1 MDNDSFFQFLQT
13 SLLQLTNKPG
23 TSLIKCLSNFHKLP
37 SEMEKRKLFVGAI
50 IVGTVLLSSFSLYIY
65 QILYTPN
72 LLVDQDD
79 RFLYIPT
86 GVTFTD
92 IQKHIYD
99 NHYVNDPVSFSFI
112 ARLMK
117 YDRNIK
123 PGKYLIKGNST
134 NVTVIRMLR
143 AGEQIPVNITFS
155 NVRLLKDL
163 PEIICG
169 NLELK
174 PTAFGNLILDPE
186 TSSQNGFTSETFPC
200 MFIPNTYEVYWN
212 ITAKQ
217 LLDRMNQEYDRFWNE
232 SRRNKAKEIDLSPV
246 EVSTLAS
253 IVQAE
258 SRHYDESPVIAGL
271 YLNRLKKGIPL
282 QADPTVV
289 FAVGDFT
296 IQRVL
301 NKHIIIDSPYNT
313 YKHAGLPP
321 GPINFPSIKSIDAV
335 LNYKSHRYLYMCA
348 KEDFSGYHNF
358 AKTLREHNNNAR
370 RYRQALNK
378 AGLYK

>member
-13 SLLQLTNKPG
+13 SIFQLTNKPG
-23 TSLIKCLSNFHKLP
+23 ISLTECLSNFHKLLP
-37 SEMEKRKLFVGAI
+37 EMEKRKLFVGVI

-79 RFLYIPT
+79 RFLYIPSDA
-86 GVTFTD
+86 TFTD
-92 IQKHIYD
+92 LQKHIYD

-117 YDRNIK
+117 YDHNIK

-134 NVTVIRMLR
+134 NVSVIRMLR

-169 NLELK
+169 NLQLK
-174 PTAFGNLILDPE
+174 PATFATLILDPE

-217 LLDRMNQEYDRFWNE
+217 LLDRMDQEYNRFWNE
-232 SRRNKAKEIDLSPV
+232 SRRNKANKIDLSPV
-246 EVSTLAS
+246 EVSILAS

-301 NKHIIIDSPYNT
+301 NKHIEIDSPYNT

-348 KEDFSGYHNF
+348 KEDFSGYHSF
-358 AKTLREHNNNAR
+358 AKTLGEHNNNAR
-370 RYRQALNK
+370 KYRQALNK